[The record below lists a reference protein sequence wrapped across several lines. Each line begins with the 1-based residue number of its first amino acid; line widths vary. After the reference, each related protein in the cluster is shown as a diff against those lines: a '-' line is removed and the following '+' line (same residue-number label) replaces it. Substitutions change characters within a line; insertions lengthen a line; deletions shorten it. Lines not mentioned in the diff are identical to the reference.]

1 MSRSRPL
8 IGVTGP
14 DKGGLSAW
22 LFTALAVRRAGGKP
36 IRIRP
41 LKPRSVEQLNGLIIG
56 GGADVSPELYG
67 QQALPDF
74 EQFQDRALPGWR
86 RLLGLILFPLL
97 FVIRRLLVTR
107 TTGLNAARDE
117 LEKRLIREANERDLP
132 ILGICRG
139 MQLLNVAAGGSL
151 HQSIKSF
158 YEETPAIRSV
168 LPRKQ
173 IEILPD
179 SLLARTLGSNKGRV
193 NALHDQ
199 AIDRLGER
207 LQICAREPTGVVQ
220 AIEHRDR
227 PFLLGVQWHPE
238 YLPQRREQG
247 ALFRALV
254 LAARGSGA
262 RKPGVGELAS

>member
-1 MSRSRPL
+1 MSRARPH

-36 IRIRP
+36 VRIRP
-41 LKPRSVEQLNGLIIG
+41 KKPHSVEQLDGLIIG

-67 QQALPDF
+67 QQPLPDLK
-74 EQFQDRALPGWR
+74 QFQDRALPGWR
-86 RLLGLILFPLL
+86 RLIGLVLFPLMFL
-97 FVIRRLLVTR
+97 IRRLLVTK
-107 TTGLNAARDE
+107 TTGLNEARDK
-117 LEKRLIREANERDLP
+117 LEKRLIREAQERGLP
-132 ILGICRG
+132 MLGICRG

-158 YEETPAIRSV
+158 YEESPAIRSV
-168 LPRKQ
+168 LPRKK
-173 IEILPD
+173 IDILPD
-179 SLLARTLGSNKGRV
+179 SRLAGIIGSSQGRV

-238 YLPQRREQG
+238 YLPQRREQL
-247 ALFRALV
+247 ALFRALTE
-254 LAARGSGA
+254 AARHAGQFEDES
-262 RKPGVGELAS
+262 

>member
-1 MSRSRPL
+1 MSRSRSH

-41 LKPRSVEQLNGLIIG
+41 KKPCSVEQLDGLIIG

-67 QQALPDF
+67 QQALPDLEHF
-74 EQFQDRALPGWR
+74 KDPALPGWR
-86 RLLGLILFPLL
+86 RLIGLILFPLL
-97 FVIRRLLVTR
+97 FVIRRLLVTK

-132 ILGICRG
+132 MLGICRG
-139 MQLLNVAAGGSL
+139 MQLLNVAAGGTL

-173 IEILPD
+173 IDILPD
-179 SLLARTLGSNKGRV
+179 SLLARTIGKTRGRV

-207 LQICAREPTGVVQ
+207 LQVCAREPSGVVQ
-220 AIEHRDR
+220 AIEHCDR
-227 PFLLGVQWHPE
+227 AFLLGVQWHPE
-238 YLPQRREQG
+238 YLPQRIDQG
-247 ALFRALV
+247 AIFRALV
-254 LAARGSGA
+254 KAAGSC
-262 RKPGVGELAS
+262 GVGECRS